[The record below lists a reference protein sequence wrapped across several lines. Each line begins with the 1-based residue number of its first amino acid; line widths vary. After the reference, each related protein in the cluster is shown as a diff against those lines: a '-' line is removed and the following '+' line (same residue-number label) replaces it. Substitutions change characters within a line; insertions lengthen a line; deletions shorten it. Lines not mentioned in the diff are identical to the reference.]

1 MTDEQR
7 KDPFPGYGGKPIS
20 PLLSIGIVLILTSVG
35 IGALAFGTRE
45 GGYDEVKALA
55 SVKCL
60 GCLGLNSVV
69 PGFSEFWTDYPDG
82 HEREGEAVD
91 HPDFILNAFDGDDVN
106 LIVLFYWTQGCV
118 PCAAQWKAM
127 EKDGIASG
135 EEEDGREGDKYQNML
150 MYSLDAGN
158 FDDYEI
164 DVHGEKY
171 SVVPNELFW
180 TYHYNGDPYQN
191 GVPCT
196 VFIFERDG
204 EIYWWMFYGK
214 EMPISEV
221 NGMIS
226 QILYHE
232 IAHAG

>member
-1 MTDEQR
+1 L
-7 KDPFPGYGGKPIS
+7 GG
-20 PLLSIGIVLILTSVG
+20 LG
-35 IGALAFGTRE
+35 IGSQK

-69 PGFSEFWTDYPDG
+69 PGFKEFWTAYPEG
-82 HEREGEAVD
+82 HIKEGQPVD
-91 HPDFILNAFDGDDVN
+91 HPDFILDALDSDDVD

-135 EEEDGREGDKYQNML
+135 EEEGGREGEKYQGML

-158 FDDYEI
+158 FDEYEI
-164 DVHGEKY
+164 DVLGNSY
-171 SVVPNELFW
+171 SIVPNELFW
-180 TYHYNGDPYQN
+180 TYHINGDPYMN
-191 GVPCT
+191 GVPDT
-196 VFIFERDG
+196 VFIFESDG
-204 EIYWWMFYGK
+204 EIYWWMWYGQ

-221 NGMIS
+221 NGMITK
-226 QILYHE
+226 ILYEE
-232 IAHAG
+232 IAHAD